1 MAESITTD
9 EKEILEELMNIAFG
23 SASAELGEVIDIRVS
38 LNVPEI
44 YIINAEN
51 VPDFLEE
58 AIENDEKPR
67 IVEQNF
73 WGDFLGKCF
82 LVLSTG
88 NEEDIITL
96 TGRELTEEEKVP
108 PYAEIKHNGILLEI
122 GNILIGACI
131 GKISEMLNTVVTY
144 SEPAIKSQN
153 SNFHTL
159 LPDFEEPAMG
169 AILLKTVFSFDEKDI
184 DGFLLVITSPGS
196 ITWLKTAIAKFME
209 NYG

>member
-1 MAESITTD
+1 MKEMAESITTD

-96 TGRELTEEEKVP
+96 T
-108 PYAEIKHNGILLEI
+108 
-122 GNILIGACI
+122 
-131 GKISEMLNTVVTY
+131 
-144 SEPAIKSQN
+144 
-153 SNFHTL
+153 
-159 LPDFEEPAMG
+159 
-169 AILLKTVFSFDEKDI
+169 
-184 DGFLLVITSPGS
+184 
-196 ITWLKTAIAKFME
+196 
-209 NYG
+209 